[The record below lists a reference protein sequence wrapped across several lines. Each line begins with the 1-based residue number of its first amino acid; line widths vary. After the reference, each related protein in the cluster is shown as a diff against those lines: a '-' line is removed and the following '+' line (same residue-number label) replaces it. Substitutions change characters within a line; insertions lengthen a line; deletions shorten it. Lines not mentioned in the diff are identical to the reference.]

1 MTALNKLSQYGS
13 SFQVKVLTSLLKH
26 KEFIQNIYDVLDP
39 EYFDNPA
46 HKWLV
51 EEILR
56 YYHKYHTVATL
67 DSLHIEVKKIDN
79 EILKVSVVEQLKEAF
94 KTINEDQD
102 YIEQEFAN
110 FCKNQQL
117 KKALLTSVD
126 LLQSGLYDDI
136 RTIID
141 SALKSGQD
149 KNIGHEYEKD
159 IESRYR
165 KEERGAIPTGWEII
179 DDMLQGGLGSG
190 DFGIIFG
197 NPGGGK
203 SWCLVSLGAIAI
215 KLGYNVLH
223 YTLELSESY
232 VAKRYDAVFS
242 ETPIEK
248 LETNKDIL
256 NNIINNLP
264 GTLIIK
270 EYSPGRASISTIES
284 HIQKCT
290 DLGTK
295 PDLILIDYVDLLK
308 SKRKSSEKKEE
319 IDDVYTAAKG
329 LAREL
334 KIPVWTVS
342 QVNRA
347 GAKDDIIE
355 GDKAAGSYDK
365 IMIADFAMSLSR
377 KRQDK
382 VNGTG
387 RFHIMK
393 NRYGMD
399 GMSYGA
405 ILDTTV
411 GKIIIDSSEFD
422 ESNIEQGSENNN
434 GNKINNFNR
443 DEREILSKKFF
454 ELGGLGQ

>member
-13 SFQVKVLTSLLKH
+13 SFQVKVLSSLLKH
-26 KEFIQNIYDVLDP
+26 KEFLQNIHDVLDP
-39 EYFDNPA
+39 DFFDNPA

-79 EILKVSVVEQLKEAF
+79 EVLKVSVIEQLKEAF
-94 KTINEDQD
+94 KTVNEDQD

-126 LLQSGLYDDI
+126 LLGSGMYDDI

-165 KEERGAIPTGWEII
+165 LEERGAISTGWEKI
-179 DDMLQGGLGSG
+179 DELLQGGLGSG

-203 SWCLVSLGAIAI
+203 SWCLTAIGATAV

-248 LETNKDIL
+248 LESNRDNL
-256 NNIINNLP
+256 NEVINNLP

-270 EYSPGRASISTIES
+270 EYTPGRASISTIET

-295 PDLILIDYVDLLK
+295 PDLIIIDYVDLLK
-308 SKRKSSEKKEE
+308 SKRKSVDKKDE
-319 IDDVYTAAKG
+319 IDDVYTASKG

-334 KIPVWTVS
+334 KVPVWTVS

-365 IMIADFAMSLSR
+365 IMIADFALSLSR

-382 VNGTG
+382 VSGTG
-387 RFHIMK
+387 RFHVMK

-399 GMSYGA
+399 GMSYEA
-405 ILDTTV
+405 IIDTNI
-411 GKIIIDSSEFD
+411 GKIIIDSNELD
-422 ESNIEQGSENNN
+422 ESNIVQGSENMT
-434 GNKINNFNR
+434 GGKINNFNR
-443 DEREILSKKFF
+443 DERDLLSKKFF
-454 ELGGLGQ
+454 ELGGLG